1 MAVSL
6 LHSTD
11 VGQIPNEASG
21 CRNIHAASNDP
32 TQLVVLPF
40 VCLGIAV
47 AVDGEQF
54 WQGYRIMSG
63 IIVVLLAMEILMFEV
78 VKSRYSLGGQ

>member
-21 CRNIHAASNDP
+21 SRNIHPASNDP

-63 IIVVLLAMEILMFEV
+63 IIIVLIAMEILMFEV
-78 VKSRYSLGGQ
+78 LQL